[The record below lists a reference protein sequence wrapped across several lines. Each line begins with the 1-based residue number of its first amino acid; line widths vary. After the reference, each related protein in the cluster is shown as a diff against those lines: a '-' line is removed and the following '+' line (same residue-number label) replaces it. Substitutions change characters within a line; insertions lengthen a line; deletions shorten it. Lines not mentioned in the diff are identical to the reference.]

1 MNSRLRPADRA
12 TPADR
17 PVPSRDVSRI
27 LPRLGLTLLLAWLV
41 LYPILVA
48 VADAAHGDALGT
60 FVSRTGEWAA
70 LWASVWVSLASV
82 VLAAAIGV
90 PLALLFEWL
99 DFPGRK
105 TLGSLVALPAVLP
118 PFVGVIAF
126 LFLYGES
133 GFVAR
138 AVQAVFGLNRAPW
151 RLQGAG
157 AILLVH
163 AYSMYV
169 YFYLFTRAGL
179 AKLDASLFE
188 AAQALGAGRWQ
199 VLSRVTLPLLRP
211 ALAGAALLVFMT
223 ALGSFS
229 APYVFGGGFRVM
241 TTQIVATKLNGE
253 LPLAM
258 VETVALALVAVVGLA
273 VLRRTEGD
281 DLLTALGKG
290 TAPRRRAIR
299 RPGVRGLAT
308 AAGWLFATLLLLPH
322 LTLALVSLVPYG
334 SWTTEA
340 VPPVLSLVN
349 YQRLFGE
356 PERLRPLVNS
366 LWMAAVSTLAALLLA
381 LAAGAL
387 VGRRGPGG
395 RGERGGQFCGPI
407 EALVALPWALPGTVF
422 AIALAATFSVSS
434 PLTLRWILVG
444 TVLLLPLAYVVRN
457 LPVTGRAVLAG
468 YRQLDPAFAEAAA
481 SLGAGRWA
489 TFRRVTLP
497 LLRPALAA
505 GASLAFVTALGDF
518 VTSIVLYTYDN
529 RPISI
534 EIMSSLRVSELGVAA
549 AFGVILMV
557 VSAVVLGL
565 GARR

>member
-1 MNSRLRPADRA
+1 VSARLARPAF
-12 TPADR
+12 
-17 PVPSRDVSRI
+17 
-27 LPRLGLTLLLAWLV
+27 TLLLAWLV
-41 LYPILVA
+41 LYPVAIVVADSVRGDA
-48 VADAAHGDALGT
+48 VAT
-60 FVSRTGEWAA
+60 FVSRPGEWGA
-70 LWASVWVSLASV
+70 LWASLWISLASV
-82 VLAAAIGV
+82 ALAAAIGV
-90 PLALLFEWL
+90 PLAFLFEWL
-99 DFPGRK
+99 EFPGRK
-105 TLGSLVALPAVLP
+105 ALGSLIALPAVLP
-118 PFVGVIAF
+118 PFVGVLAF

-138 AVQAVFGLNRAPW
+138 AVQAVFGLRGPPW

-169 YFYLFTRAGL
+169 YFYLLTRAGL
-179 AKLDASLFE
+179 AKLDASMLE
-188 AAQALGAGRWQ
+188 AAHALGAGRWET
-199 VLSRVTLPLLRP
+199 LRRVTFPLLRP
-211 ALAGAALLVFMT
+211 SLAGAALLVFMT

-258 VETVALALVAVVGLA
+258 VETVALALVAALGLA
-273 VLRRTEGD
+273 LLRRTEGD
-281 DLLTALGKG
+281 EILAALGKG
-290 TAPRRRAIR
+290 AAPPRRPIR
-299 RPGVRGLAT
+299 RAPVRALAAT
-308 AAGWLFATLLLLPH
+308 AGWLFTVLLLLPH
-322 LTLALVSLVPYG
+322 LTLALVSLVPYS

-340 VPPVLSLVN
+340 LPPVLSFVN

-366 LWMAAVSTLAALLLA
+366 LWMAAASTLGAVALA

-387 VGRRGPGG
+387 ARGQRAP
-395 RGERGGQFCGPI
+395 RPPRALRAPSPRDRWRGPI
-407 EALVALPWALPGTVF
+407 ETLIALPWALPGTVF
-422 AIALAATFSVSS
+422 AIALTTTFSVHA
-434 PLTLRWILVG
+434 PLALRWVLVG
-444 TVLLLPLAYVVRN
+444 TVFLLPLAYLVRN
-457 LPVTGRAVLAG
+457 LPITGRAVLAG
-468 YRQLDPAFAEAAA
+468 YRQLDPALAEAAA
-481 SLGAGRWA
+481 SLGAGRWT

-505 GASLAFVTALGDF
+505 GGSLAFVAALGDF

-534 EIMSSLRVSELGVAA
+534 EIMSSLRLNELGVAA
-549 AFGVILMV
+549 AFGVILML
-557 VSAVVLGL
+557 VSALVLGF

>member
-1 MNSRLRPADRA
+1 MSSRLARP
-12 TPADR
+12 
-17 PVPSRDVSRI
+17 
-27 LPRLGLTLLLAWLV
+27 GFTLLLAWLV
-41 LYPILVA
+41 LYPVVIVVVDSVRGDA
-48 VADAAHGDALGT
+48 VAT
-60 FVSRTGEWAA
+60 FVSRRGEWGV
-70 LWASVWVSLASV
+70 LWASVWISLASV
-82 VLAAAIGV
+82 ALAAVIGV
-90 PLALLFEWL
+90 PLAFLFEWL
-99 DFPGRK
+99 EFPGRK
-105 TLGSLVALPAVLP
+105 TLGSLIALPAVLP
-118 PFVGVIAF
+118 PFVGVLAF

-138 AVQAVFGLNRAPW
+138 AVQAVLRLRGPPW

-169 YFYLFTRAGL
+169 YFYLLTRAGL
-179 AKLDASLFE
+179 AKLDASMLE

-199 VLSRVTLPLLRP
+199 TLRRVTLPLLRP
-211 ALAGAALLVFMT
+211 SLAGAALLVFMT

-258 VETVALALVAVVGLA
+258 VETVALALVAAVGLA
-273 VLRRTEGD
+273 LLRRTEGEEI
-281 DLLTALGKG
+281 LAALGKG
-290 TAPRRRAIR
+290 EAPRRRPIR
-299 RPGVRGLAT
+299 RASVRTLAT
-308 AAGWLFATLLLLPH
+308 TAGWLLALLPLLPH

-334 SWTTEA
+334 SWTTETL
-340 VPPVLSLVN
+340 PPVLSFVN
-349 YQRLFGE
+349 YQRLLGE

-366 LWMAAVSTLAALLLA
+366 LWMAAASTLGAIALA

-387 VGRRGPGG
+387 ARGRRAD
-395 RGERGGQFCGPI
+395 RWRGPI
-407 EALVALPWALPGTVF
+407 ESLVALPWALPGTVF
-422 AIALAATFSVSS
+422 AIALTTTFSVRA
-434 PLTLRWILVG
+434 PLALRWVLVG
-444 TVLLLPLAYVVRN
+444 TVFLLPLAYLVRN
-457 LPVTGRAVLAG
+457 LPITGRAVLAG
-468 YRQLDPAFAEAAA
+468 YRQLDAALAEAAA

-505 GASLAFVTALGDF
+505 GGSLAFVAALGDF

-534 EIMSSLRVSELGVAA
+534 EIMSSLRLNELGVAA
-549 AFGVILMV
+549 GFGVILMV
-557 VSAVVLGL
+557 VSALVLGL
-565 GARR
+565 GVRR

>member
-1 MNSRLRPADRA
+1 VKARA
-12 TPADR
+12 
-17 PVPSRDVSRI
+17 
-27 LPRLGLTLLLAWLV
+27 LLTLLLAWLV
-41 LYPILVA
+41 LYPIAVVIAEAARGGA
-48 VADAAHGDALGT
+48 VAT
-60 FVSRTGEWAA
+60 FLSRAGEWDA
-70 LWASVWVSLASV
+70 LWASVWISLASV
-82 VLAAAIGV
+82 ALAAAIGV
-90 PLALLFEWL
+90 PLAFLFEWL
-99 DFPGRK
+99 EFPGRK
-105 TLGSLVALPAVLP
+105 TLGSLIALPAVLP

-138 AVQAVFGLNRAPW
+138 AVQAVLGLRAAPW

-169 YFYLFTRAGL
+169 FFYLFARAGL
-179 AKLDASLFE
+179 AKLDASMLE
-188 AAQALGAGRWQ
+188 AAQALGAGRWET
-199 VLSRVTLPLLRP
+199 LRRVTLPLLRP

-258 VETVALALVAVVGLA
+258 VETVTLALVAVAGLTL
-273 VLRRTEGD
+273 LRRSEGD
-281 DLLTALGKG
+281 DVLAALGKG
-290 TAPRRRAIR
+290 TAPRRRPIR
-299 RPGVRGLAT
+299 RAGVRAVAT
-308 AAGWLFATLLLLPH
+308 TAGWLLALLLLLPH
-322 LTLALVSLVPYG
+322 LTLVLVSLVPYG

-340 VPPVLSLVN
+340 LPPVLSAVN

-366 LWMAAVSTLAALLLA
+366 LWMAAASTVAAVALA
-381 LAAGAL
+381 LAAGGL
-387 VGRRGPGG
+387 IGRRRAGAW
-395 RGERGGQFCGPI
+395 RGPI
-407 EALVALPWALPGTVF
+407 EALVSLPWALPGTVF
-422 AIALAATFSVSS
+422 AVALATTFSVHA
-434 PLTLRWILVG
+434 PLALRWVLVG
-444 TVLLLPLAYVVRN
+444 TVVLLPLAYLVRN

-468 YRQLDPAFAEAAA
+468 YRQLDPALAEAAA
-481 SLGAGRWA
+481 SLGAGRWT

-497 LLRPALAA
+497 LLKPALAA
-505 GASLAFVTALGDF
+505 GGSLAFVAALGDF

-534 EIMSSLRVSELGVAA
+534 EIMSSLRLSETGIAA
-549 AFGVILMV
+549 AFGVILMI
-557 VSAVVLGL
+557 VSALVLAV

>member
-1 MNSRLRPADRA
+1 MSSRLGPAARA
-12 TPADR
+12 AFT
-17 PVPSRDVSRI
+17 V
-27 LPRLGLTLLLAWLV
+27 LLAWLV
-41 LYPILVA
+41 LYPILIVLTEA
-48 VADAAHGDALGT
+48 AHADALAA
-60 FVSRTGEWAA
+60 FASRPGEWAA
-70 LWASVWVSLASV
+70 LWASIWIALASV
-82 VLAAAIGV
+82 ALAACVGV
-90 PLALLFEWL
+90 PLAFLFEWVE
-99 DFPGRK
+99 FPGRK
-105 TLGSLVALPAVLP
+105 TLGSLIALPAVLP
-118 PFVGVIAF
+118 PLVGVIAF

-138 AVQAVFGLNRAPW
+138 AVRALFGLERAPW

-163 AYSMYV
+163 GYSMYV

-179 AKLDASLFE
+179 AKLDASLVE
-188 AAQALGAGRWQ
+188 AAQALGAGRWET
-199 VLSRVTLPLLRP
+199 LSRVTLPLLRP

-258 VETVALALVAVVGLA
+258 VETVALALVAVAGFA
-273 VLRRTEGD
+273 VLRRTAGD
-281 DLLTALGKG
+281 DPLTALGKG
-290 TAPRRRAIR
+290 TAPRRRPIR
-299 RPGVRGLAT
+299 RAGLRAVAT
-308 AAGWLFATLLLLPH
+308 AAGWLFAALLLLPH

-340 VPPVLSLVN
+340 LPPVLSLVN

-356 PERLRPLVNS
+356 PERLRPLGNS
-366 LWMAAVSTLAALLLA
+366 VWMAAASTAGAVVLA

-387 VGRRGPGG
+387 VGRDG
-395 RGERGGQFCGPI
+395 RRPWRFRGPI
-407 EALVALPWALPGTVF
+407 EGLVALPWALPGTVF
-422 AIALAATFSVSS
+422 AVAFATAFSVHS
-434 PLTLRWILVG
+434 PPTLRWVLVG
-444 TVLLLPLAYVVRN
+444 TVALLPLAYLVRS
-457 LPVTGRAVLAG
+457 LPITGRAVLAG
-468 YRQLDPAFAEAAA
+468 YRQLDPALAEAAA

-505 GASLAFVTALGDF
+505 GASLAFVAALGDF

-529 RPISI
+529 RPIAI
-534 EIMSSLRVSELGVAA
+534 EIMSSLRLNELGVAA

-557 VSAVVLGL
+557 VSALVLGL

>member
-1 MNSRLRPADRA
+1 MSARLARPAF
-12 TPADR
+12 
-17 PVPSRDVSRI
+17 
-27 LPRLGLTLLLAWLV
+27 TLLLAWLV
-41 LYPILVA
+41 LYPVAIVVADSVRGDA
-48 VADAAHGDALGT
+48 VAT
-60 FVSRTGEWAA
+60 FVSRPGEWGA
-70 LWASVWVSLASV
+70 LWASLWISLASV
-82 VLAAAIGV
+82 ALAAAIGV
-90 PLALLFEWL
+90 PLAFLFEWL
-99 DFPGRK
+99 EFPGRK
-105 TLGSLVALPAVLP
+105 ALGSLIALPAVLP
-118 PFVGVIAF
+118 PFVGVLAF

-138 AVQAVFGLNRAPW
+138 AVQAVFGLRGPPW

-169 YFYLFTRAGL
+169 YFYLLTRAGL
-179 AKLDASLFE
+179 AKLDASMLE
-188 AAQALGAGRWQ
+188 AAHALGAGRWET
-199 VLSRVTLPLLRP
+199 LRRVTFPLLRP
-211 ALAGAALLVFMT
+211 SLAGAALLVFMT

-258 VETVALALVAVVGLA
+258 VETVALALVAALGLA
-273 VLRRTEGD
+273 LLRRTEGD
-281 DLLTALGKG
+281 ELLAALGKG
-290 TAPRRRAIR
+290 AAPPRRPIR
-299 RPGVRGLAT
+299 RAPIRALAAT
-308 AAGWLFATLLLLPH
+308 AGWLFTVLLLLPH
-322 LTLALVSLVPYG
+322 LTLALVSLVPYS

-340 VPPVLSLVN
+340 LPPVLSFVN

-366 LWMAAVSTLAALLLA
+366 LWMAAASTLGAVALA

-387 VGRRGPGG
+387 ARGQRAPRARRALRAPSP
-395 RGERGGQFCGPI
+395 RDRWRGPI
-407 EALVALPWALPGTVF
+407 ETLIALPWALPGTVF
-422 AIALAATFSVSS
+422 AIALTTTFSVHA
-434 PLTLRWILVG
+434 PLALRWVLVG
-444 TVLLLPLAYVVRN
+444 TVFLLPLAYLVRN
-457 LPVTGRAVLAG
+457 LPITGRAVLAG
-468 YRQLDPAFAEAAA
+468 YRQLDPALAEAAA
-481 SLGAGRWA
+481 SLGAGRWT

-505 GASLAFVTALGDF
+505 GGSLAFVAALGDF

-534 EIMSSLRVSELGVAA
+534 EIMSSLRLNELGVAA
-549 AFGVILMV
+549 AFGVILML
-557 VSAVVLGL
+557 VSALVLGF